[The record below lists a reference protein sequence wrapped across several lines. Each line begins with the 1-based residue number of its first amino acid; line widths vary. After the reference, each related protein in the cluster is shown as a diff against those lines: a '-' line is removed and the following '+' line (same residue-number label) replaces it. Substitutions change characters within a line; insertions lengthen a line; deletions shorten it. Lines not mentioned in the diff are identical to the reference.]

1 MASVNG
7 KDSCGNESYI
17 SVTKENGKI
26 HIFSPEDAGDVVF
39 TTKQAREL
47 VKIIEKCIKEQCK
60 RFLNHSKKGG
70 DVSMDRCP
78 Y

>member
-47 VKIIEKCIKEQCK
+47 VKIIEKCIKE
-60 RFLNHSKKGG
+60 
-70 DVSMDRCP
+70 
-78 Y
+78 